1 MKRTVLSMLLGC
13 LILTASACAA
23 IATDAPIAVPPS
35 ATATRPTSTPT
46 IVWFPASQTPT
57 APAFATQAPTPERK
71 PDVGPVVLADDFSSA
86 KPWNPGVS
94 EDASILL
101 GQGQLTIATQ
111 PGVNAYRVRQ
121 GPTLTDFY
129 AEITARPSLCRGD
142 DEYGLLFRAPTNVA
156 YYAFALTCNGTSHAE
171 RIRLGRPLP
180 LHDPV
185 ASADV
190 PLGAPGEARLGVWV
204 GGSEMRFFLNGHYQF
219 SVTDPTLKAGA
230 VGVFARSVGT
240 TPVTVTFSDLQVY
253 IVAYIPPSATPTP

>member
-1 MKRTVLSMLLGC
+1 MKCIALSMLLGC

-23 IATDAPIAVPPS
+23 TATDAPIARAPT
-35 ATATRPTSTPT
+35 ATATPPTSTPT
-46 IVWFPASQTPT
+46 VDWFPASQTPT
-57 APAFATQAPTPERK
+57 APAFATQAPTPELK
-71 PDVGPVVLADDFSSA
+71 TGVGQVVLADDFSSA

-94 EDASILL
+94 EDASVLL
-101 GQGQLTIATQ
+101 GQGQLTIAAQ
-111 PGVNAYRVRQ
+111 PGVNAYRLRQ
-121 GPTLTDFY
+121 GPVLTDFY
-129 AEITARPSLCRGD
+129 AEITARPSLCRGN

-171 RIRLGRPLP
+171 RVRLGRPYP

-190 PLGAPGEARLGVWV
+190 PLGVPGEARLGVWV

-219 SVTDPTLKAGA
+219 SVTDPTLKSGA

-240 TPVTVTFSDLQVY
+240 TPVTVTFSDLEVSSV
-253 IVAYIPPSATPTP
+253 IYIPPSATPTP